1 MIKCIVV
8 DDEKIMLND
17 ICNLITETG
26 KVKIQGAYKSPYDAL
41 DFIKGSSPDVVFLD
55 IEMPGLTGIDL
66 ARKIANYNSD
76 TQIVFVTAYEQYAL
90 KAFEV
95 SAVHY
100 LLKPLTQEKINEAVN
115 RVIKVKQMDAPKGKV
130 ENPQFINSQTGVVDR
145 ISVKNNDNIIIIKIS
160 DIIYLK
166 SENRKISIVTKDGS
180 YQSWAGLLFWEDKLK
195 DYRFIR
201 CHRSYIVNMNYIKKI
216 IHILGEYKEL
226 TLDYCDINIP
236 ISRQKISVI
245 KDCLGII

>member
-1 MIKCIVV
+1 MVKCIVV

-17 ICNLITETG
+17 ICNLIKETG
-26 KVKIQGAYKSPYDAL
+26 KVQIEGAYKSPYDAL
-41 DFIKGSSPDVVFLD
+41 NTIKESNPDVVFLD
-55 IEMPGLTGIDL
+55 IEMPELNGIEL
-66 ARKIANYNSD
+66 ARKIANSNSD

-115 RVIKVKQMDAPKGKV
+115 RVLRVKRMNTPKGKV
-130 ENPQFINSQTGVVDR
+130 EKPQFINSQTGVFDI
-145 ISVKNNDNIIIIKIS
+145 ISIKNNDNIIVIKIS

-166 SENRKISIVTKDGS
+166 SENRRTSIVTKDGS
-180 YQSWAGLLFWEDKLK
+180 YQSWTGLLFWENKLK
-195 DYRFIR
+195 DYSFRR

-226 TLDYCDINIP
+226 TLDYCDVNIP